1 MGTHGGWEGLVVKP
15 GKAKAAAAAKAKS
28 EKVKEEDTKGEQV
41 IGTKTKKES
50 MTAKK
55 ATEVNKRA
63 EDKADTASKKRGPKK
78 AQVAKDDPIEGTRRS
93 KRIKVER

>member
-15 GKAKAAAAAKAKS
+15 GKAKAAAAKAKS
-28 EKVKEEDTKGEQV
+28 GKVKEEDTKGEQV
-41 IGTKTKKES
+41 IVNKTKKES

-55 ATEVNKRA
+55 ATVVNKRA

-78 AQVAKDDPIEGTRRS
+78 AQIAKDDAMEGTRRS